1 MVEEKVIQS
10 EPVAPAEQPV
20 AETPA
25 PQIPA
30 PQAPDTTAV
39 IAEKDALIASLKQEL
54 EVAKDDRLG
63 VKRKL
68 DEVYEKQETQR
79 KQVLQDQGQWKDL
92 WEEANKTSQTQAQE
106 NAELK
111 KQIADLRASNEAETT
126 KTAALAA
133 ISDSGAINAEQILSL
148 LAGKL
153 QKNKDSKVVVLNGG
167 VEQDLDAYIGN
178 LKNPGSGWEHHFK
191 PSSAAGM
198 GAKPTPNSVV
208 SPGMPNPY
216 KEGSMNLTRQMAL
229 EANEPELAAVLKR
242 EAQT

>member
-79 KQVLQDQGQWKDL
+79 KKGLQDQGQWKEL
-92 WEEANKTSQTQAQE
+92 WEEANKTAQE
-106 NAELK
+106 KDEKIGELK
-111 KQIADLRASNEAETT
+111 KQLNDLQLQNEAEST
-126 KTAALAA
+126 KTAALSA
-133 ISDSGAINAEQILSL
+133 ISSSGAINAEQTLGLLSSRL
-148 LAGKL
+148 H
-153 QKNKDSKVVVLNGG
+153 KNSEGKVVVLNGG
-167 VEQDLDAYIGN
+167 VEQDINTYLTN

-198 GAKPTPNSVV
+198 GAKPTPNSAV
-208 SPGMPNPY
+208 SPGMSNPW
-216 KEGSMNLTRQMAL
+216 KEGSINITRQMAL
-229 EANEPELAAVLKR
+229 EATEPDLAAVLKR
-242 EAQT
+242 EASS